1 MKYPPAPLT
10 PFLASPPRIRRRT
23 QILNDQRELKD
34 YQPTLSASIAC
45 RLLNSLASLFST
57 PFLYFQSLA
66 ASFVKIPGVGVPRGF
81 SSLFTGSA
89 VREGQLNFCPLVFSR
104 TYESLFAAHRSAS
117 PAFSYSYKS
126 LFPQLLSFHIYTK
139 PPGVT
144 HHYSLPTA
152 ISRAIVSPVT

>member
-10 PFLASPPRIRRRT
+10 PFLASPLSIPRRT
-23 QILNDQRELKD
+23 HIPNEQRELKD
-34 YQPTLSASIAC
+34 HQPTLSASIAC
-45 RLLNSLASLFST
+45 RLLKSLASLFA
-57 PFLYFQSLA
+57 PRILCFQRLA
-66 ASFVKIPGVGVPRGF
+66 ASFVRIPGGGGTPRL
-81 SSLFTGSA
+81 SWLFIRSA
-89 VREGQLNFCPLVFSR
+89 VRDGRLNFCSLVFSR

-144 HHYSLPTA
+144 HPIPA
-152 ISRAIVSPVT
+152 VVSRAIVSLLT

>member
-23 QILNDQRELKD
+23 HIPNEQRELND
-34 YQPTLSASIAC
+34 HQPTLSASMGC
-45 RLLNSLASLFST
+45 RLLKSLASLFSP

-66 ASFVKIPGVGVPRGF
+66 ASFARIPGGGGTPRL
-81 SSLFTGSA
+81 SWLFTRSA
-89 VREGQLNFCPLVFSR
+89 VRDGRLNFCSLVFSR

-117 PAFSYSYKS
+117 PAFSCSYKS

-139 PPGVT
+139 PPGVA
-144 HHYSLPTA
+144 HPIPA
-152 ISRAIVSPVT
+152 VVSRAIVSLLT

>member
-23 QILNDQRELKD
+23 HIPNEQRELKHHR
-34 YQPTLSASIAC
+34 PTLSASMGC
-45 RLLNSLASLFST
+45 RLLKSLASLFST

-66 ASFVKIPGVGVPRGF
+66 ASFARIPGGGGTPRL
-81 SSLFTGSA
+81 SWLFIRSA
-89 VREGQLNFCPLVFSR
+89 VRDGRLNFCSLVFSR

-126 LFPQLLSFHIYTK
+126 LFPQLLSFQIYTK

-152 ISRAIVSPVT
+152 ISRAIVSPIT